1 MPRDNVTRFVATILL
16 VCMASLLAAGTSG
29 CRKAAAIN
37 PQPDIKIA
45 MDLRAGAGGDGEAAQ
60 AAAAAPTGT
69 GWGTLKGKFVYGGD
83 PPSPSFM
90 STAGKDGAVCGQQI
104 PNQQLVVDPSKGIAN
119 VVVFA
124 RKTSRV
130 FKPEDGAAA
139 AEAPPA
145 VFDQKNCLF
154 LSHVFATQIKD
165 PLEIKNSDPVSHNT
179 SFDPGGGNTPSN
191 PLLQPNSSV
200 TYKFNRVMGA
210 PAAATC
216 SIHPWMKAYIIAR
229 DDPYVAVT
237 KPDGSFEI
245 LNLPAGEDVEFQVWH
260 EQAPTGLEAKSGWSK
275 GRFKLKVPADGE
287 QDLGTIEVPPTAFH

>member
-1 MPRDNVTRFVATILL
+1 VRHLVATT
-16 VCMASLLAAGTSG
+16 VLATCAGLAVTSMSG

-45 MDLRAGAGGDGEAAQ
+45 KDLRAGAGGGESAE

-69 GWGTLKGKFVYGGD
+69 GWGALRGKFVYAGD

-90 STAGKDGAVCGQQI
+90 STAGKDGAVCGQQV

-124 RKTSRV
+124 RKVSRV
-130 FKPEDGAAA
+130 FKPEGGVPA
-139 AEAPPA
+139 AEAPA

-154 LSHVFATQIKD
+154 LSHVFATQTKD

-191 PLLQPNSSV
+191 PLLQPNSAV
-200 TYKFNRVMGA
+200 TYKFNRAMSA

-237 KPDGSFEI
+237 KPDGAFEI
-245 LNLPAGEDVEFQVWH
+245 KNLPAGEDIEFQVWH
-260 EQAPTGLEAKSGWSK
+260 EGSPAGLEAKSGWSK
-275 GRFKLKVPADGE
+275 GRFKMKIPADGE
-287 QDLGTIEVPPTAFH
+287 QDLGTIDVPPTAFH